1 MSRTSSAT
9 PCIWAGRG
17 GWPLTGPLSNFIHKL
32 ETALRTKW
40 LPRALFYGLI
50 VAALF
55 LVWLYTDGESV
66 AFVYSE
72 F

>member
-1 MSRTSSAT
+1 M
-9 PCIWAGRG
+9 
-17 GWPLTGPLSNFIHKL
+17 TGPLSNFIHKL

-55 LVWLYTDGESV
+55 LKVDWVPTPHSLSLTLDEVVGEPS
-66 AFVYSE
+66 S
-72 F
+72 